1 LISFDLGNTFLKTG
15 ITEAVMST
23 KVTTKGQVT
32 IPKTVREMLR
42 LEPGGEVEFR
52 LNDRNEV
59 VVQRVDGKKVASR
72 FDKYRGMLGP
82 GLTTDEIMALTR
94 GDDWHS

>member
-1 LISFDLGNTFLKTG
+1 
-15 ITEAVMST
+15 MST

-32 IPKTVREMLR
+32 IPKAVREMLR
-42 LEPGGEVEFR
+42 IEPGGEVEFR

-59 VVQRVDGKKVASR
+59 VLQRADGKKATSR
-72 FDKYRGMLGP
+72 FDKFRGLLGP

-94 GDDWHS
+94 GDDWRS